1 MLGALVE
8 PLDGVS
14 SLSVCGLWASGH
26 TRRVGSDLWTTL
38 LSGHARHTLKVA
50 HCFMNCLS
58 PLECQLQEG
67 KDFFLFTSVP

>member
-14 SLSVCGLWASGH
+14 SLSVGIWSH
-26 TRRVGSDLWTTL
+26 TEGWQWLVDHTL
-38 LSGHARHTLKVA
+38 SSRAKHTLKVA
-50 HCFMNCLS
+50 YCFMNCLS

-67 KDFFLFTSVP
+67 KDFFLFPSVP